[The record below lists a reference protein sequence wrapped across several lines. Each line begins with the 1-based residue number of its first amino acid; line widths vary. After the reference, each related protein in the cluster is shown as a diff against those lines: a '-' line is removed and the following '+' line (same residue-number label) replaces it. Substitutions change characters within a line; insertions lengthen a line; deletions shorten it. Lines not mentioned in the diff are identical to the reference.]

1 MALADI
7 INAVTP
13 IEKVDSDLPKPAPN
27 LTRVPV
33 FPSTPP
39 TPEQQEAIERWRMQI
54 DTQKYAHRFKG
65 LGVFGDYERHR
76 IAAMSLDE
84 FAAYLRETR
93 TNMVCHLTVN
103 LIPEGCVLTDEDPA
117 LRVVRHIGERVY
129 WWLHSRREVIEA
141 MDSLNALIKSHKDGL
156 LTGDEDDE
164 LAAAKAFYRAAC
176 KVSAARRRL
185 AAQLLHEVVVTS
197 RIVTP
202 REFVVVDENNRIVPP
217 DAECLKK
224 MQQQFR
230 NASRLIPDDYKTAT
244 LKNTEPLVVGYM
256 KGTAAYRRRSV
267 WTDWNNTQRCTP
279 VIHYSLR
286 ERALVHE
293 MMHRM
298 QHAVPTLRVLE
309 SRFLQERCGDNP
321 PIIRQ
326 RDNDRTKEIMFPGG
340 FAMTYVG
347 RVYGDGFTEVLTTGM
362 EMLFYGKSGAGIGA
376 GLVIPGDPYAVLDP
390 KPDASR
396 LIWITFV
403 SRSACCSPPRWDT
416 TI

>member
-13 IEKVDSDLPKPAPN
+13 IEKADNSLPELKRN
-27 LTRVPV
+27 HTRVPG

-39 TPEQQEAIERWRMQI
+39 TAEQQDAIRRWRLQI
-54 DTQKYAHRFKG
+54 NTQKHVGRFSG
-65 LGVFGDYERHR
+65 LGVFGDYERSR
-76 IAAMSLDE
+76 IASMSVDD
-84 FAAYLRETR
+84 FAKYLGDVR
-93 TNMVCHLTVN
+93 TSTVSHISVN
-103 LIPEGCVLTDEDPA
+103 LIPEGCALTAEDPA

-129 WWLHSRREVIEA
+129 WWLHSRNEVIAA
-141 MDSLNALIKSHKDGL
+141 METLDALIKIHKEGL
-156 LTGDEDDE
+156 LSGDEIDKK
-164 LAAAKAFYRAAC
+164 AAERAFYRAAR
-176 KVSAARRRL
+176 KVSAKRRTL
-185 AAQLLHEVVVTS
+185 TAPLLHKVVGTS
-197 RIVTP
+197 RVVTP
-202 REFVVVDENNRIVPP
+202 REFVVVDENGGIIPP
-217 DAECLKK
+217 DAERLKK

-230 NASRLIPDDYKTAT
+230 NASRLIPDSFKTAT
-244 LKNTEPLVVGYM
+244 LVNTEPLVVGYM

-286 ERALVHE
+286 ESSLVHE

-340 FAMTYVG
+340 FVSTYVG
-347 RVYGDGFTEVLTTGM
+347 KVYGDGFREVLTTGM
-362 EMLFYGKSGAGIGA
+362 EMLFYGKHGAGIGA
-376 GLVIPGDPYAVLDP
+376 GLVATESPYAVTDPETGRIKADLDH
-390 KPDASR
+390 
-396 LIWITFV
+396 LHFTLGVLF
-403 SRSACCSPPRWDT
+403 SAPLGY
-416 TI
+416 